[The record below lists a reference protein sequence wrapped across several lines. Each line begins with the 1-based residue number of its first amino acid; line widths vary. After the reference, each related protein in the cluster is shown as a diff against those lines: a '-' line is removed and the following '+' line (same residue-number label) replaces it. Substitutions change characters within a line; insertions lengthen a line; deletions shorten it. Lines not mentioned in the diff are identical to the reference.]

1 MISRALL
8 RVMGWLRLVD
18 VERLRRQQ
26 DEEQASLQRAE
37 RIRTGDLLDDLTTL
51 GGD

>member
-1 MISRALL
+1 MWRSLL
-8 RVMGWLRLVD
+8 SWFGVLD
-18 VERLRRQQ
+18 LRRRYRRMEA
-26 DEEQASLQRAE
+26 EEQASLQRAE